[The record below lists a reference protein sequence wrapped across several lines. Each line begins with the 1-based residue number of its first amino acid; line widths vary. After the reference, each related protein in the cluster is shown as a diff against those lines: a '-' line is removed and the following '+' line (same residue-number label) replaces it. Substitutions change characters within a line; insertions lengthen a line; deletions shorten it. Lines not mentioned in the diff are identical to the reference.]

1 MKTTGTDG
9 NRMDFDRDAHQKLHT
24 RDLRMTTYAYRQ
36 DAILLEGRLIDERY
50 CPSYNLFGEQRPA
63 GIIHDMIVRMIIS
76 GPKLVIED
84 LEAQMVTVP
93 NPECREVLDSL
104 LPLKGERITGG
115 FTARVHQLVGGPSGC
130 AHLVALSRAMA
141 SAAVQGAYAAISR
154 QAPPGGIFPK
164 RSLQSVIN
172 TCHIWRSDGPLMKKL
187 DLLSRQAQDKP

>member
-1 MKTTGTDG
+1 
-9 NRMDFDRDAHQKLHT
+9 MDFDRNACETLHN
-24 RDLRMTTYAYRQ
+24 RDLRMTTFAYRP

-50 CPSYNLFGEQRPA
+50 CPSYNLFGERRSP

-84 LEAQMVTVP
+84 LETEMLTVP

-104 LPLKGERITGG
+104 LPLKGERVTGG

-141 SAAVQGAYAAISR
+141 SAAVQGAYAALSR
-154 QAPPGGIFPK
+154 KAPPGGIFA
-164 RSLQSVIN
+164 RHSLQSVIN

-187 DLLSRQAQDKP
+187 DMLTSQSQDNR